1 MAKTIR
7 ITWKD
12 GSRYVVSEPNWDGG
26 LVVELAECERM
37 VREAVHRAMLAGW
50 SRSDG
55 PISREYVERI
65 VRKVMRD
72 EE

>member
-1 MAKTIR
+1 MK
-7 ITWKD
+7 
-12 GSRYVVSEPNWDGG
+12 RYTSYGGMVDCETGERSDMDCVFVPESE
-26 LVVELAECERM
+26 VERM